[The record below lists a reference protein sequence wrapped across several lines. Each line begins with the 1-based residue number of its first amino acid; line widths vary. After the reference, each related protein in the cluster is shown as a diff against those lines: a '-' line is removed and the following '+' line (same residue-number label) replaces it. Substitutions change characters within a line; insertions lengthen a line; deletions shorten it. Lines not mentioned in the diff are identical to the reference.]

1 MRTLLTAVLVSLLLA
16 AFSHAASAANPL
28 PENVVSQV
36 EALIQETLEQKHI
49 PGLSVAIAIANQLR
63 YEGAFGLADVE
74 HQVPTKT
81 TTRFR
86 TASIAKPMTSTLILR
101 LMEEGKLKLDEPV
114 QTYCQDFSE
123 KKWPVTTRQLLGHL
137 GGVRHYKVDG
147 EATDTR
153 HFFNLK
159 SALEVFKNDP
169 LIHEPGT
176 KFQYTSFGYNLL
188 GSISEG
194 AGEAS
199 FMTLLG
205 EHVLSP
211 CGMKH
216 TRTDNHFAVIPDRA
230 RGYIRFTKK
239 TLPESVLEFVL
250 KPDTLYRSTLHDTSM
265 KIPGGGL
272 VSTSGDLVRFA
283 TALNRGEILNAAT
296 LDLAWTKQKTQDGK
310 ETEYGLGWGIGK
322 LGEQKTVSHGGAQSG
337 TATYLL
343 LIPESGVTVATMSN
357 LQGTS
362 LKELAQSLAE
372 IVSQR
377 ERRRTRP
384 DYSDAISK
392 LKAIIRRELK
402 QKDIPAFSI
411 TLVDDKRDVWSA
423 GFGFAR
429 TDPKRGATSET
440 VYRVGSISK
449 LFTDIAVMQL
459 VEQGKLNLD
468 ADIQEV
474 LPEFK
479 PKNPFGKPLTLRQ
492 LMSHRSGLVR
502 ESPVGSYFDPDEP
515 SIAETVASLNNT
527 TIVYEPGT
535 RTKYSNSGITVVG
548 LAVEKA
554 SGLPFS
560 EYIREKILKPLAMQ
574 NSDFD
579 RTPHIA
585 NELAEAQM
593 WTVDGRRFPAP
604 VFEFGIFPAGNLY
617 STTDDLTRF
626 LRVLF
631 RHGQLKDGQLLS
643 AGTLADM
650 MRPQEKGRFGIGF
663 AISDF
668 HGHKAVGHGGAV
680 YGYSTQLKALINER
694 IGVAAVAS
702 LDGSNGVV
710 GRISN
715 YALELMLAVRAG
727 KPLPDYLTSEPIPK
741 ELARSTAGTYQNGDS
756 TITLTE
762 RARRLFMRKG
772 SYRNELRALAD
783 SLVVDDILSFGL
795 RVKVKN
801 RDELVIDGKSWK
813 RIEVKKPAKPP
824 NHWTWI
830 VGEYGWDHNTL
841 YLFEHRGQLHA
852 LIEWF
857 YFYPLTKVEG
867 KGEVYAFPD
876 YGLYHGEEIRI
887 GRNESSYVPDVT
899 VADIKFRRRRDGPYD
914 NEIFQIEPV
923 RPVEELRATALA
935 AKPPKEQGE
944 FRDSELVDVATLD
957 DSIKL
962 DIRYATTNNFMGAV
976 FYKQPRAFMQKPAA
990 EALVR
995 VHRRLKERG
1004 YGLLIHDAYRP
1015 WFVTKM
1021 FWDATP
1027 GDLKDFVANPQKG
1040 SRHNRGC
1047 AVDITLYDLKT
1058 GKPVPMV
1065 AQYDEFTPRA
1075 FPGYPGGT
1083 SRKRWHRELLRK
1095 EMQHEDFEV
1104 YEFEWWHFDYKDW
1117 KKYRIGTK
1125 TFEEVESEK

>member
-1 MRTLLTAVLVSLLLA
+1 MRTLLTALLIALLVT
-16 AFSHAASAANPL
+16 ASPHSANASKPL
-28 PENVVSQV
+28 PEDVVSKV
-36 EALIQETLEQKHI
+36 EALIQETLKDKHI
-49 PGLSVAIAIANQLR
+49 PGLTVAIATANRLR

-101 LMEEGKLKLDEPV
+101 LMEDGRLKLDEPV
-114 QTYCQDFSE
+114 QTYRKAFPE

-137 GGVRHYKVDG
+137 GGVRHYKTSG

-153 HFFNLK
+153 HFFNLA
-159 SALEVFKNDP
+159 STLNVFKDDP
-169 LIHEPGT
+169 LTHEPGT
-176 KFQYTSFGYNLL
+176 KFQYSSFGYNLL
-188 GSISEG
+188 GSVAEG

-205 EHVLSP
+205 EHVLKP
-211 CGMKH
+211 CGLNH
-216 TRTDNHFAVIPDRA
+216 TLTDDHFAVIPDRA
-230 RGYIRFTKK
+230 RGYIRFTKE
-239 TLPESVLEFVL
+239 TLPKNIPKDAL

-272 VSTSGDLVRFA
+272 VGTSGDLVRFA
-283 TALNRGEILNAAT
+283 TALNRGEILDAAT
-296 LDLAWTKQKTQDGK
+296 LDLAWTKQKTKDGK
-310 ETEYGLGWGIGK
+310 ETGYGLGWSIGK

-343 LIPESGVTVATMSN
+343 LIPEAGAAVAAMCN

-362 LKELAQSLAE
+362 LKDLAQNLAG
-372 IVSQR
+372 IVSQTEPR
-377 ERRRTRP
+377 KSV
-384 DYSDAISK
+384 DYGEAISK
-392 LKAIIRRELK
+392 LKAVIQREVE
-402 QKDIPAFSI
+402 QKDLPAFSI

-423 GFGFAR
+423 GFGLAR
-429 TDPKRGATSET
+429 TEPKQAATSET

-468 ADIQEV
+468 ADICEI
-474 LPEFK
+474 LPEFQ
-479 PKNPFGKPLTLRQ
+479 PKNPFEKPLTLRQ

-515 SIAETVASLNNT
+515 SIAETVASLNDT

-554 SGLPFS
+554 SGMPFS
-560 EYIREKILKPLAMQ
+560 EYIRENILKPIGMQ

-579 RTPHIA
+579 HTPKVA
-585 NELAEAQM
+585 EKLAAAQM
-593 WTVDGRRFPAP
+593 WTVDARRFPAP

-631 RHGQLKDGQLLS
+631 RGGNLKDGQLLS
-643 AGTLADM
+643 PGTLSAM
-650 MRPQEKGRFGIGF
+650 MRPQEKDRFGIGF

-668 HGHKAVGHGGAV
+668 HGHKAIGHGGAV
-680 YGYSTQLKALINER
+680 YGYSTQLKALIDEK
-694 IGVAAVAS
+694 IGVAAVTS

-710 GRISN
+710 GRISD
-715 YALELMLAVRAG
+715 YALELMLAARAG
-727 KPLPDYLTSEPIPK
+727 KPLPDYLTTEPIPK

-756 TITLTE
+756 VIVLTE
-762 RARRLFMRKG
+762 RAGRLFMRKG

-795 RVKVKN
+795 EVNVTN
-801 RDELVIDGKSWK
+801 RDELFIGGKSWL
-813 RIEVKKPAKPP
+813 RVEEKKPADIP
-824 NHWTWI
+824 NHWKWI

-841 YLFEHRGQLHA
+841 FLFEDRGQLYA

-857 YFYPLTKVEG
+857 YYYPLTEVEG

-876 YGLYHGEEIRI
+876 YGLYHGEEIHIR
-887 GRNESSYVPDVT
+887 RNESSYVPEII
-899 VADIKFRRRRDGPYD
+899 VADIEFKRRRDGPYD
-914 NEIFQIEPV
+914 NEIFEIEPV
-923 RPVEELRATALA
+923 KPVEELRVAALA
-935 AKPPKEQGE
+935 AKPPEEKSEYRE
-944 FRDSELVDVATLD
+944 SELVDVAKLD

-976 FYKQPRAFMQKPAA
+976 FYQQ
-990 EALVR
+990 
-995 VHRRLKERG
+995 
-1004 YGLLIHDAYRP
+1004 
-1015 WFVTKM
+1015 
-1021 FWDATP
+1021 
-1027 GDLKDFVANPQKG
+1027 
-1040 SRHNRGC
+1040 
-1047 AVDITLYDLKT
+1047 
-1058 GKPVPMV
+1058 
-1065 AQYDEFTPRA
+1065 
-1075 FPGYPGGT
+1075 FPGRWNSGS
-1083 SRKRWHRELLRK
+1083 SRENER
-1095 EMQHEDFEV
+1095 F
-1104 YEFEWWHFDYKDW
+1104 
-1117 KKYRIGTK
+1117 
-1125 TFEEVESEK
+1125 

>member
-1 MRTLLTAVLVSLLLA
+1 M
-16 AFSHAASAANPL
+16 SAADPL
-28 PENVVSQV
+28 PEDVVSKV
-36 EALIQETLEQKHI
+36 EALIQETLKDKHI
-49 PGLSVAIAIANQLR
+49 PGLTVAIATANQLR

-74 HQVPTKT
+74 HQVPTRT

-114 QTYCQDFSE
+114 QTYCEDFPE
-123 KKWPVTTRQLLGHL
+123 KKWPVTTRQLLSHV
-137 GGVRHYKVDG
+137 GGVRHYKMAG

-153 HFFNLK
+153 HFFDLK
-159 SALEVFKNDP
+159 SALSIFKDDP
-169 LIHEPGT
+169 LLHEPGT
-176 KFQYTSFGYNLL
+176 KFQYSSFGYNLL
-188 GSISEG
+188 GSVAEG
-194 AGEAS
+194 AGEAP
-199 FMTLLG
+199 FMKLLG
-205 EHVLSP
+205 EHVLKT
-211 CGMKH
+211 CGMNH
-216 TRTDNHFAVIPDRA
+216 TQTDDHFAIIPDRA
-230 RGYIRFTKK
+230 RGYIRFEKGS
-239 TLPESVLEFVL
+239 LPRSVLQFTL

-272 VSTSGDLVRFA
+272 VATSGDLVRFA
-283 TALNRGEILNAAT
+283 TALNRGEILDAAT
-296 LDLAWTKQKTQDGK
+296 LDLAWAKQKTKNGK
-310 ETEYGLGWGIGK
+310 EADYGLGWSIGK

-343 LIPESGVTVATMSN
+343 LIPESGIAVAAMCN

-362 LKELAQSLAE
+362 LKDLTQTLAG
-372 IVSQR
+372 IVSQTEPR
-377 ERRRTRP
+377 KSV
-384 DYSDAISK
+384 DYGEAISK
-392 LKAIIRRELK
+392 LKAAIRREVK
-402 QKDIPAFSI
+402 QKDLPAFSI
-411 TLVDDKRDVWSA
+411 TLVDNKHDVWSA

-429 TDPKRGATSET
+429 TEPKRGATSET

-459 VEQGKLNLD
+459 VEQRKLNLD
-468 ADIQEV
+468 ADIREI
-474 LPEFK
+474 LPEFQ
-479 PKNPFGKPLTLRQ
+479 PNNPFGKPLTLRQ

-502 ESPVGSYFDPDEP
+502 ESSVGSYFDPGEP
-515 SIAETVASLNNT
+515 SIAETAASLNDT

-554 SGLPFS
+554 SGMPFS
-560 EYIREKILKPLAMQ
+560 EYIRERILKPIGMQ

-585 NELAEAQM
+585 EKLAEAQM

-631 RHGQLKDGQLLS
+631 RGGNLKEGQLLS
-643 AGTLADM
+643 PATLTDM
-650 MRPQEKGRFGIGF
+650 MRPQEKERFGIGF

-668 HGHKAVGHGGAV
+668 HGHKSVGHGGAV
-680 YGYSTQLKALINER
+680 YGYSTQLTALIDEN

-710 GRISN
+710 GRISS
-715 YALELMLAVRAG
+715 YALELMLAARAD
-727 KPLPDYLTSEPIPK
+727 KPLPDYLTTEPIPK
-741 ELARSTAGTYQNGDS
+741 ELARSTAGTYRNGDS
-756 TITLTE
+756 TIVLTE
-762 RARRLFMRKG
+762 RAGRLFMRKG
-772 SYRNELRALAD
+772 AYRNELRALAD

-795 RVKVKN
+795 RVRIKN
-801 RDELVIDGKSWK
+801 RDELLIDGKSFQ
-813 RIEVKKPAKPP
+813 RVENEKPAGIPQR
-824 NHWTWI
+824 WQGL

-841 YLFEHRGQLHA
+841 YIFEDRGQIYS

-857 YFYPLTKVEG
+857 YYYPLTEID
-867 KGEVYAFPD
+867 ENTFAFPD
-876 YGLYHGEEIRI
+876 YGLYHGEKLLVHRDPKGEAVEI
-887 GRNESSYVPDVT
+887 VAADVT
-899 VADIKFRRRRDGPYD
+899 FTRRVAGPD
-914 NEIFQIEPV
+914 AGATFKIEPV
-923 RPVEELRATALA
+923 KPVDELRPIALA
-935 AKPPKEQGE
+935 AKPPEENGE
-944 FRDSELVDVATLD
+944 YRDAELVDVASLD
-957 DSIKL
+957 DTIKL
-962 DIRYATTNNFMGAV
+962 DIRYATENNFMGVV

-990 EALVR
+990 EALVQA
-995 VHRRLKERG
+995 HRRLKERG

-1027 GDLKDFVANPQKG
+1027 DNLKDFVANPQKG

-1047 AVDITLYDLKT
+1047 AVDLTMYDLKT

-1065 AQYDEFTPRA
+1065 AGYDEFTPRA

-1083 SRKRWHRELLRK
+1083 SIQRWHRELLRE
-1095 EMQHEDFEV
+1095 EMQREGFEV
-1104 YEFEWWHFDYKDW
+1104 YEFEWWHFDFKDW
-1117 KKYRIGTK
+1117 KNYRIGTK
-1125 TFEEVESEK
+1125 TFEEIDAAKSSN